1 MVLKVALKFYLCA
14 HIIIKRHANTS
25 SHWKKYRCISADEP
39 YELATCC
46 HHNEWWRAKQK
57 ALMFSGETTS
67 WNSSSLFAWGTE
79 NQQSK
84 LSNWMW
90 KTSIFLFGSYL
101 CLHISFEDVS
111 STVMAGKAE
120 FKNTL
125 QCCGEGKLTGGFVLF
140 SRCCFKIKCLD
151 SFVFFSFTQ
160 RQCETMH
167 LRISRWTPIALKRSI
182 FDLSKNMDITIW
194 RKKKKTL
201 CVESSMDFITA
212 VCVQIEWEE
221 HSWPVDPKEATFL
234 VERVSYHHSIYH
246 MEKTS
251 KQTNKQKYT
260 KEIH

>member
-1 MVLKVALKFYLCA
+1 M
-14 HIIIKRHANTS
+14 
-25 SHWKKYRCISADEP
+25 SA
-39 YELATCC
+39 AQ
-46 HHNEWWRAKQK
+46 WWQERQ
-57 ALMFSGETTS
+57 
-67 WNSSSLFAWGTE
+67 NS
-79 NQQSK
+79 
-84 LSNWMW
+84 
-90 KTSIFLFGSYL
+90 KT
-101 CLHISFEDVS
+101 
-111 STVMAGKAE
+111 
-120 FKNTL
+120 
-125 QCCGEGKLTGGFVLF
+125 LF
-140 SRCCFKIKCLD
+140 SVVARGSWPTALFFFGRCCFKIQCLD

-167 LRISRWTPIALKRSI
+167 LRILRWTPIALKRSI

-234 VERVSYHHSIYH
+234 VERVSYRHSIYH